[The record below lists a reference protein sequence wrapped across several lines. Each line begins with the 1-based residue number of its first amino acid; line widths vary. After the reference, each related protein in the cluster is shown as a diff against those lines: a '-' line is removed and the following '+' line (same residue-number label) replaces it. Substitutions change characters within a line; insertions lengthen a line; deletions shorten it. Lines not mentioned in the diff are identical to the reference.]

1 MKKFIQFVLVIGML
15 FACPV
20 VNAQSRAM
28 SRAMNKAL
36 KKEYKLKKKEFE
48 KGGWVI
54 YGTSRSI
61 DVALLK
67 HYEKLNENENA
78 YEIVGVATAFKSKNI
93 GKQVALNNA
102 CNLYARQAGSHVK
115 GRVVSDMANNA
126 DDVSAEFDHFY
137 AAYETL
143 VEKEIRGEMVES
155 FSIIRETGKEKK
167 SGAVIYEMQTYYV
180 IDEDAASA
188 ARIRAFEQAMRES
201 EAAQKHAELVSKF
214 INEGFEVGE

>member
-1 MKKFIQFVLVIGML
+1 MKKTIQFLLVIGML

-20 VNAQSRAM
+20 VNAQN
-28 SRAMNKAL
+28 RAMNKAL
-36 KKEYKLKKKEFE
+36 NKEYKLKKKEFS
-48 KGGWVI
+48 KGGWTI
-54 YGTSRSI
+54 YGSSRSI

-67 HYEKLNENENA
+67 HYEKLNENENSF
-78 YEIVGVATAFKSKNI
+78 EIVGIATAFKSKNI

-115 GRVVSDMANNA
+115 GRIVSDMANNA

-143 VEKEIRGEMVES
+143 VEKEIKGEMKES
-155 FSIIRETGKEKK
+155 FSVIHETGTEKK
-167 SGAVIYEMQTYYV
+167 SGAPIYEMQSFYV
-180 IDEDAASA
+180 IDEEAASA

-201 EAAQKHAELVSKF
+201 EAAQKHAEMVSKF

>member
-1 MKKFIQFVLVIGML
+1 MKKTIQLLLVIGML

-20 VNAQSRAM
+20 VNAQ

-48 KGGWVI
+48 KGKWVI

-137 AAYETL
+137 AAYEAL
-143 VEKEIRGEMVES
+143 VEKEIKGEMKES

-167 SGAVIYEMQTYYV
+167 TGAAIYEMQTYYV

-201 EAAQKHAELVSKF
+201 EAAQKHAEMVSDF
-214 INEGFEVGE
+214 IKEGFEVGE

>member
-1 MKKFIQFVLVIGML
+1 MKKTIQFLLVIGML

-28 SRAMNKAL
+28 NKAL
-36 KKEYKLKKKEFE
+36 KKEYKLKKKEFS
-48 KGGWVI
+48 KGGWQI

-115 GRVVSDMANNA
+115 GRGGSDMANNA

-167 SGAVIYEMQTYYV
+167 SGAAIYEMQTYYV

-201 EAAQKHAELVSKF
+201 EAAQKHAEMVSKF

>member
-1 MKKFIQFVLVIGML
+1 
-15 FACPV
+15 
-20 VNAQSRAM
+20 M

-48 KGGWVI
+48 KGKWVI

-115 GRVVSDMANNA
+115 GRIVSDMANNA
-126 DDVSAEFDHFY
+126 EDVSAEFDHFY
-137 AAYETL
+137 AAYESM
-143 VEKEIRGEMVES
+143 VEKEIKGEMFES
-155 FSIIRETGKEKK
+155 FSIIRQTGVDKKTGKP
-167 SGAVIYEMQTYYV
+167 VFEMQSFFLV
-180 IDEDAASA
+180 DEDAASA
-188 ARIRAFEQAMRES
+188 ARIRAFENAMRES
-201 EAAQKHAELVSKF
+201 EAAQKHAEMVSKF

>member
-1 MKKFIQFVLVIGML
+1 MKKTIQLLLVIGML
-15 FACPV
+15 FACPM
-20 VNAQSRAM
+20 VNAQ

-48 KGGWVI
+48 KGKWVI

-137 AAYETL
+137 AAYEAL
-143 VEKEIRGEMVES
+143 VEKEIKGEMKES
-155 FSIIRETGKEKK
+155 FSIIRETGKDKK
-167 SGAVIYEMQTYYV
+167 TGAAIYEMQTYYV

-214 INEGFEVGE
+214 INEGFKVE

>member
-1 MKKFIQFVLVIGML
+1 MKKTIQFLLVIGML

-28 SRAMNKAL
+28 NKAL
-36 KKEYKLKKKEFE
+36 KKEYKLKKKEFS
-48 KGGWVI
+48 KGGWQI

-167 SGAVIYEMQTYYV
+167 SGAAIYEMQTYYV

-201 EAAQKHAELVSKF
+201 EAAQKHAEMVSKF

>member
-1 MKKFIQFVLVIGML
+1 MKKTIQLLLVIGML

-20 VNAQSRAM
+20 VNAQ

-48 KGGWVI
+48 KGKWVI

-137 AAYETL
+137 AAYEAL
-143 VEKEIRGEMVES
+143 VEKEIKGEMKES
-155 FSIIRETGKEKK
+155 FSIIRETGKDKK
-167 SGAVIYEMQTYYV
+167 TGAAIYEMQTYYV

-214 INEGFEVGE
+214 INEGFKVE

>member
-1 MKKFIQFVLVIGML
+1 MKKTIQFLLVIGML

-28 SRAMNKAL
+28 NKAL
-36 KKEYKLKKKEFE
+36 KKEYKLKKKEFKKE
-48 KGGWVI
+48 GWTI

-67 HYEKLNENENA
+67 HYEKLNANENA
-78 YEIVGVATAFKSKNI
+78 YEIIGVATAFKSKNI

-143 VEKEIRGEMVES
+143 VEKEIRGEMTES

-167 SGAVIYEMQTYYV
+167 SGAAIYEMQTYYV

-188 ARIRAFEQAMRES
+188 ARIRAFENAMRES
-201 EAAQKHAELVSKF
+201 AAAQKHAEMVSKF

>member
-1 MKKFIQFVLVIGML
+1 MKKTIQFLLVIGLL

-20 VNAQSRAM
+20 VNAQN
-28 SRAMNKAL
+28 RAMNKAL

-48 KGGWVI
+48 QGKWVI
-54 YGTSRSI
+54 YGTSRSL

-78 YEIVGVATAFKSKNI
+78 HEIVGVATAFKSKNI

-115 GRVVSDMANNA
+115 GRIVSDMANNA

-137 AAYETL
+137 AAYESL
-143 VEKEIRGEMVES
+143 VEKEIKGEMKES

-167 SGAVIYEMQTYYV
+167 TGAIIYEMQTFYIV
-180 IDEDAASA
+180 DEDAASA
-188 ARIRAFEQAMRES
+188 ARIRAFENALRES
-201 EAAQKHAELVSKF
+201 AAAQKHAEMVSKF
-214 INEGFEVGE
+214 IQEGFEVGE

>member
-1 MKKFIQFVLVIGML
+1 MKKTIQLLLVIGML

-20 VNAQSRAM
+20 VNAQ

-48 KGGWVI
+48 KGKWGI

-167 SGAVIYEMQTYYV
+167 SGAAIYEMQTYYV
-180 IDEDAASA
+180 IDEDAATA
-188 ARIRAFEQAMRES
+188 ARIRAFENAMRES

-214 INEGFEVGE
+214 INEGFEVE

>member
-1 MKKFIQFVLVIGML
+1 MKKTIQFLLVIGML
-15 FACPV
+15 FAACPV
-20 VNAQSRAM
+20 VNAQN
-28 SRAMNKAL
+28 RAMNKAL

-48 KGGWVI
+48 KGKWAI
-54 YGTSRSI
+54 YGTSRSL

-78 YEIVGVATAFKSKNI
+78 HEVVGVATAFKSKNI
-93 GKQVALNNA
+93 GKQVSLNNA

-115 GRVVSDMANNA
+115 GRIVSDMANNA

-137 AAYETL
+137 AAYESL
-143 VEKEIRGEMVES
+143 VEKEIKGEMKES

-167 SGAVIYEMQTYYV
+167 TGAVIYEMQTFYV

-188 ARIRAFEQAMRES
+188 ARIRAFENALRES
-201 EAAQKHAELVSKF
+201 AAAQKHAEMVSKF
-214 INEGFEVGE
+214 IQEGFEVGE

>member
-1 MKKFIQFVLVIGML
+1 MKKAIQFLLVIGML

-20 VNAQSRAM
+20 VNAQSRAL
-28 SRAMNKAL
+28 NKAL
-36 KKEYKLKKKEFE
+36 NKEYKLKKKEFS
-48 KGGWVI
+48 KGGWTI
-54 YGTSRSI
+54 YGSSRSL

-78 YEIVGVATAFKSKNI
+78 QEIVGVATAFKSKNI

-102 CNLYARQAGSHVK
+102 CNLYARQAGSHVEGK
-115 GRVVSDMANNA
+115 IVSDMADNA

-137 AAYETL
+137 AAYKTF
-143 VEKEIRGEMVES
+143 VEKEIKGEMKES

-167 SGAVIYEMQTYYV
+167 TGAAIYEMQTFFI

-188 ARIRAFEQAMRES
+188 ARVRAFENAMRES
-201 EAAQKHAELVSKF
+201 EAAQKHAEMVSKF

>member
-1 MKKFIQFVLVIGML
+1 MKKTIQLVMVIGML

-20 VNAQSRAM
+20 VNAQ
-28 SRAMNKAL
+28 NKAL
-36 KKEYKLKKKEFE
+36 QKALAKEYKLKKKEFE
-48 KGGWVI
+48 KEQWMI

-61 DVALLK
+61 DVALRK
-67 HYEKLNENENA
+67 HYEKLNELENA
-78 YEIVGVATAFKSKNI
+78 FEIVGVATAFKSKNI
-93 GKQVALNNA
+93 GKQVAQNNA

-137 AAYETL
+137 AAYESL
-143 VEKEIRGEMVES
+143 VEKEIKGEMKES
-155 FSIIRETGKEKK
+155 FSIIRETGKEKNT
-167 SGAVIYEMQTYYV
+167 GAAIYEMQTFFI

-188 ARIRAFEQAMRES
+188 ARVRAFENAMRES
-201 EAAQKHAELVSKF
+201 EAAQKHAKMVSDF

>member
-1 MKKFIQFVLVIGML
+1 MKKTIQFLLVIGML

-20 VNAQSRAM
+20 VNAQNRV
-28 SRAMNKAL
+28 MNKAL
-36 KKEYKLKKKEFE
+36 KKEYKLKKKEFKKE
-48 KGGWVI
+48 GWTI

-78 YEIVGVATAFKSKNI
+78 HEIVGVATAFKSKNI
-93 GKQVALNNA
+93 GKQVAMNNA

-137 AAYETL
+137 AAYEAL
-143 VEKEIRGEMVES
+143 VEKEIKGEMIES
-155 FSIIRETGKEKK
+155 FTVIRETGKDKK
-167 SGAVIYEMQTYYV
+167 TKAPIYEMQIFYIV
-180 IDEDAASA
+180 DEDAAAA
-188 ARIRAFEQAMRES
+188 ARIRAFENAMRES
-201 EAAQKHAELVSKF
+201 AAAQKHAEMVSKF

>member
-1 MKKFIQFVLVIGML
+1 MKKTIQFLLVIGML

-20 VNAQSRAM
+20 INAQN
-28 SRAMNKAL
+28 RAMNKAL
-36 KKEYKLKKKEFE
+36 NKEYKLKKKEFS
-48 KGGWVI
+48 KGGWTI
-54 YGTSRSI
+54 YGSSRSI

-67 HYEKLNENENA
+67 HYEKLNENENSF
-78 YEIVGVATAFKSKNI
+78 EIVGIATAFKSKNI

-115 GRVVSDMANNA
+115 GRIVSDMANNA

-143 VEKEIRGEMVES
+143 VEKEIKGEMKES
-155 FSIIRETGKEKK
+155 FSVIRETGTDKK
-167 SGAVIYEMQTYYV
+167 SGAPIYEMQSFYV
-180 IDEDAASA
+180 IDEDAASE
-188 ARIRAFEQAMRES
+188 ARVRAFENAMRES
-201 EAAQKHAELVSKF
+201 EAAQKHAEMVSKF

>member
-1 MKKFIQFVLVIGML
+1 MKKTIQFLLVIGML

-20 VNAQSRAM
+20 VNAQ

-48 KGGWVI
+48 KGKWVI

-155 FSIIRETGKEKK
+155 FSIIREVGKEKK
-167 SGAVIYEMQTYYV
+167 SGAAIYEMQTYYV